1 MPSPL
6 RAKTSASAAALQAA
20 AAVRPA
26 APDQA
31 PGGVVG
37 AAGSERVLGQLNAAL
52 DQLKQLAIRPHLHQA
67 INALR
72 VDNYQAGSEAALRAL
87 QQDER
92 CGHAWWLL
100 GIARDKAGDLS
111 GALQCYEAAVQ
122 LLPDQ
127 EDLANDLGRLAYR
140 LGFKDLAERLFA
152 RYAASRPGDVDAA
165 NNLACAVR
173 DQFRHAE
180 AIEILRPAIQS
191 NPKSPMLWNTLG
203 TVQTELGEFE
213 TAALFF
219 SEALNCDEGYFR
231 ARYNR
236 GNAKI
241 ALGQPELAIEDHD
254 TAISQ
259 VRLPEEL
266 AMMRLARSTLLLNL
280 GRIAEGWEAYE
291 ARFDPAY
298 ADLTQF
304 MIERPRWTPDD
315 DLDGRS
321 LLVMGEQ
328 GLGDEVLFANM
339 LPDVLQALGPKG
351 KLWLA
356 VEQRLAP
363 LMQRSFPDAVV
374 GAHASFKVNMRTCR
388 GAPFVADQGKIDLWS
403 PFGSLLRRFRPSV
416 DAFPDRRAFL
426 TPDPGRVRHWQGV
439 LAALGSG
446 PKVGLLWKSLK
457 IDTARARY
465 YSPFEAWAPVLATP
479 GVQLVNM
486 QYGDCAPELEA
497 ARSQLGVEIF
507 QPPGIDL
514 KDDLD
519 DVAALAAALDL
530 VIGPANATS
539 NIAAACGAAVWM
551 ISTPGAWTKLGTGRL
566 PWYPSMRVFDP
577 PGYNRWDP
585 VMADVASA
593 LAELT
598 ARPGTEA
605 QRRG

>member
-6 RAKTSASAAALQAA
+6 RAKASASAVALQAA
-20 AAVRPA
+20 AFARPA
-26 APDQA
+26 AADQA

-37 AAGSERVLGQLNAAL
+37 QAGSEQALGRLNAAL
-52 DQLKQLAIRPHLHQA
+52 DELKLLAVRPHLNQA
-67 INALR
+67 IAALR
-72 VDNYQAGSEAALRAL
+72 IDDYQAGSEAALKAL
-87 QQDER
+87 HQDER

-100 GIARDKAGDLS
+100 GIARDKAGDLK

-140 LGFKDLAERLFA
+140 LGLKPLAEQLFA
-152 RYAASRPGDVDAA
+152 RYAAARPGDVDAA

-180 AIEILRPAIQS
+180 AIEILRGAIHA
-191 NPKSPMLWNTLG
+191 NPKSAMLWNTLG

-213 TAALFF
+213 TASLFF

-241 ALGQPELAIEDHD
+241 ALGEPEAAIVDHD

-259 VRLPEEL
+259 VRLPEER
-266 AMMRLARSTLLLNL
+266 AMMQLARSTLLLNL
-280 GRIAEGWEAYE
+280 GRITEGWEAYE
-291 ARFDPAY
+291 ARLDPAY
-298 ADLTQF
+298 ADLTHF
-304 MIERPRWTPDD
+304 MVDRPRWKPED

-339 LPDVLQALGPKG
+339 LPEIIHALGPQG

-356 VEQRLAP
+356 VEQRLVP
-363 LMQRSFPDAVV
+363 LLQRSFPDAAV
-374 GAHASFKVNMRTCR
+374 GAHASYKVNMRTCR
-388 GAPFVADQGKIDLWS
+388 AAPFVGDQKKIDLWT
-403 PFGSLLRRFRPSV
+403 PFGSLLQRFRPSV
-416 DAFPDRRAFL
+416 DSFPDRRAFL
-426 TPDPGRVRHWQGV
+426 VPDPERVRHWQGV
-439 LAALGSG
+439 LAALGPG
-446 PKVGLLWKSLK
+446 PKVGLVWKSLR

-465 YSPFEAWAPVLATP
+465 YSPFEAWAPVLNTP
-479 GVQLVNM
+479 GVRLVNM
-486 QYGDCAPELEA
+486 QYGDCTAEIEA
-497 ARSQLGVEIF
+497 ARSQLRVEIF
-507 QPPGIDL
+507 EPPGIDL
-514 KDDLD
+514 TQDLD
-519 DVAALAAALDL
+519 EVAALSSALDL

-539 NIAAACGAAVWM
+539 NIAAACGVESWL
-551 ISTPGAWTKLGTGRL
+551 ISTPGAWPKLGTSRY

-577 PGYNRWDP
+577 PGYNRWEP
-585 VMADVASA
+585 VMAEVAEA
-593 LAELT
+593 LA
-598 ARPGTEA
+598 ARAAEGGTEGHS
-605 QRRG
+605 RG